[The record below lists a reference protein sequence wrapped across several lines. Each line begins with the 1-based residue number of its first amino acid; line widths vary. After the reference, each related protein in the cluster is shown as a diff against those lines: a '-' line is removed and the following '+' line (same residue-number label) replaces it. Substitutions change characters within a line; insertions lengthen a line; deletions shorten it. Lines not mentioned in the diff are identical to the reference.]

1 MVRNMKIPETRGV
14 SQLWGLRLSHNQE
27 LEAVPAFLGTL
38 FSWLSR
44 GHPQEL
50 GDNAR
55 APA

>member
-1 MVRNMKIPETRGV
+1 MKIPETRGV